1 MQTTKSFSTLQ
12 QILLNTL
19 FHFPEIEHEIMGF
32 LADNRLDLQNNN
44 ISLIFKRDP
53 FSRILFDN
61 DN

>member
-1 MQTTKSFSTLQ
+1 
-12 QILLNTL
+12 
-19 FHFPEIEHEIMGF
+19 MGF

-61 DN
+61 DS